1 MLVEF
6 PGGKPKPTEV
16 TAKPSGASSAWV
28 QDLLGDDS
36 VALLARRVKQLRAAV
51 DRCLLA
57 SSKEYRVLV
66 SLAGAGLAG
75 SESCQRELAA
85 GLAAN
90 PHFIVLNKL
99 DDAERALAVATRSA
113 IGPGAFFGSLDASAP
128 STALDPATAWTE
140 RAL

>member
-1 MLVEF
+1 VLVEF
-6 PGGKPKPTEV
+6 PSSRPNAAEVPGKQS
-16 TAKPSGASSAWV
+16 AASSAWV

-36 VALLARRVKQLRAAV
+36 VDLLARRVKQLRTAV

-85 GLAAN
+85 SLASN
-90 PHFIVLNKL
+90 PHFAVLNKL
-99 DDAERALAVATRSA
+99 DDAERVLAVASRSA
-113 IGPGAFFGSLDASAP
+113 NKPDTSLGSLEGSAP
-128 STALDPATAWTE
+128 GMALGSATDRTE
-140 RAL
+140 QAQ